1 MVLRRGWF
9 FRSFYASLRSANL
22 ERTEDRTIS
31 AKPIFTVRPARR
43 LSTLLLERCRQHCS
57 KFADTCTLSLCRA
70 RQVKSDFSYIFQ
82 KPCSPRIL
90 RPYHNLHFAFGD
102 VFGDAGDNLCGL
114 VDGEAVI
121 VLFWN
126 EMFCARSA
134 PNAGRWSLVAGRWS
148 LVAGRWSLV
157 AGRERLW
164 ARGRECQAVVRVF
177 YRFGIASAITIA
189 VFHDRTITYRKRR
202 GQ

>member
-1 MVLRRGWF
+1 ML
-9 FRSFYASLRSANL
+9 
-22 ERTEDRTIS
+22 
-31 AKPIFTVRPARR
+31 TVGTKLVA
-43 LSTLLLERCRQHCS
+43 
-57 KFADTCTLSLCRA
+57 
-70 RQVKSDFSYIFQ
+70 
-82 KPCSPRIL
+82 
-90 RPYHNLHFAFGD
+90 YHNLHLAFWD
-102 VFGDAGDNLCGL
+102 IFGDAGDNLRGL

-121 VLFWN
+121 VFRDEL
-126 EMFCARSA
+126 CARSA
-134 PNAGRWSLVAGRWS
+134 PNAGRWS

-189 VFHDRTITYRKRR
+189 AFHDRTITYRKRR